1 MPKQLINIGSNP
13 NDGTGDTLRQ
23 GADKVNDN
31 FNEIY
36 EVIGVGNTL
45 NAPQSIGYADV
56 AGVATAAQGIT
67 GSPNITVGLCSATT
81 LTGDLTGDVTGNLTG
96 YASTSGVSTVSQGL
110 TGSPDISVGN
120 IVGTGATFTGIVT
133 ASQLDGQLNSSNLT
147 GQLPVLD
154 GSNLTNVI
162 ATGSG
167 VDIYDDGNIVGTAVT
182 INLGTNIK
190 ATPVVSGITTLNS
203 EQFSHTDVGIHTLAN
218 VGIGTTNPTY
228 QLSVGGSGANFITS
242 TRYNNQPLNFNDNA
256 WVSSS
261 STGDIV
267 TFQIN
272 TGSDAASDFGS
283 FVFRTTDPGFPSLT
297 QDALRIYSAGDSPDR
312 LVKVYRSLEVGNNAS
327 IQNVLYIGS
336 NNSGELTQFNTD
348 LKVRSS
354 TGNIRIEPVVSSS
367 VIFQDDQ
374 QRQMARFYPG
384 GSCELYHGYV
394 KKFETSLAGATVD
407 GTLTAGTYLGD
418 GSQLTGIDASAL
430 KDGNGTTRA
439 QADTTGVNVTGDLGV
454 SGNVSIAGTLTYED
468 VKNIDAIGVA
478 TFRDAVY
485 INADGN
491 SNDPA
496 ILNVTGHCWLNNIH
510 SSGTL
515 NHYGLM
521 DISGQQGI
529 QFEEGGVG
537 NSDFFINNDSGS
549 SYLKTD
555 NDKGLWLRSDKG
567 YITDEDKNIDYI
579 KWGDAD
585 LPATGEESVQLYHN
599 NNLRFQTT
607 NGGAVLTGILTATT
621 FIGSLTGNVTGNC
634 SGSSGSCTG
643 NSATATKV
651 YVNEYTNDGTNRPL
665 VFAYTT
671 TTANSANRDLGKDHQ
686 HLYWNGSS
694 NTLTAPTFSG
704 ALNGN
709 ASTASNSSLL
719 EGAPLETISWGH
731 DKIHGTYTDFNTFT
745 NSNLFGAHYVQSTTN
760 GPGQSGATQYY
771 HQRLSLGSNY
781 DNYALQLAIGRN
793 RTDNYL
799 WYRSE
804 ENGTQGSWYKMR
816 AGYADSAG
824 SATVASSCSGN
835 SSTASLATNA
845 NNAYACSGN
854 AATATTATTAT
865 SASTAAACTGNS
877 ATATVASS
885 CSGNSA
891 TATSASACTGGSA
904 LIFCEESNDSNAQ
917 YNLPFCFGAGD
928 VNKLLIVDDG
938 GITFNPAYNQLYVQ
952 WAAVTGINGIYFG
965 SGVNSNIALGQYSLN
980 NGANCPVTGNVALGY
995 YSLTSLSS
1003 STYSPNGHVAVGQ
1016 YALYSYTSKQYGHNL
1031 NPCTAVG
1038 SLALMYNTSEGGN
1051 VAVGSQAGRYLN
1063 AGVSGNN
1070 VGGIRNVFIGDEAG
1084 KGYSSSTYD
1093 ATNTFRGQ
1101 DNVCVGSGAGNM
1113 LRGYQSDGNTC
1124 LGAYAGGLIFTG
1136 ANNSCLGQGSNPS
1149 STSASNEVTLGNS
1162 NISTLRCNDTSISS
1176 LSDARDKTDV
1186 EDLPAGLNFITSLRP
1201 VKFKW
1206 DTRKEEQSVRNKDT
1220 GEETLEMVGSVK
1232 DGKTRAGFLAQ
1243 DLQTAMTSSS
1253 AEYLDLV
1260 YDSNPDKL
1268 EAKYGNLIPALVQSI
1283 KDLKEANDSLTARI
1297 TALGG

>member
-110 TGSPDISVGN
+110 TGSPDVSVGN
-120 IVGTGATFTGIVT
+120 VVGTSATFTGIVT

-167 VDIYDDGNIVGTAVT
+167 VDIYDDGSIVGTAVT

-190 ATPVVSGITTLNS
+190 ATPVVAGITTLNS

-218 VGIGTTNPTY
+218 VGVGTTNPTY
-228 QLSVGGSGANFITS
+228 QLTVGGSGASFITS
-242 TRYNNQPLNFNDNA
+242 TRYNNQALNFNDNA

-261 STGDIV
+261 ATGDIV

-312 LVKVYRSLEVGNNAS
+312 LVKIYRSLEVGNNAS
-327 IQNVLYIGS
+327 VQNSLYVGS
-336 NNSGELTQFNTD
+336 NNSGELSQFNTD
-348 LKVRSS
+348 LRVRSA
-354 TGNIRIEPVVSSS
+354 TGNVRIEPVVSSS

-394 KKFETSLAGATVD
+394 KKFETSSLGATVD
-407 GTLTAGTYLGD
+407 GTLTAGAYLGD
-418 GSQLTGIDASAL
+418 GSLLTGIDASAL
-430 KDGNGTTRA
+430 KDGA
-439 QADTTGVNVTGDLGV
+439 SVKVQAVAGGANVTGDLGV

-468 VKNIDAIGVA
+468 AKNIDVIGVA
-478 TFRDAVY
+478 TFRDSITV
-485 INADGN
+485 NADGAAD
-491 SNDPA
+491 DP
-496 ILNVTGHCWLNNIH
+496 NVVTVKGKQFWTGDVN
-510 SSGTL
+510 SSGEFK
-515 NHYGLM
+515 HYGKLEV
-521 DISGQQGI
+521 SGQQGI
-529 QFEEGGVG
+529 LLEQGGAG
-537 NSDFFINNDSGS
+537 GSDFLINNSDGYASQV
-549 SYLKTD
+549 KTD
-555 NDKGLWLRSDKG
+555 HTNGLFVQSDK
-567 YITDEDKNIDYI
+567 ITITNEDKSKDYV
-579 KWGDAD
+579 KCGF
-585 LPATGEESVQLYHN
+585 TENNVQLFHN
-599 NNLRFQTT
+599 DNLRLETT

-651 YVNEYTNDGTNRPL
+651 YVNEYTNDSTNRPL

-686 HLYWNGSS
+686 HLYWNGNS

-704 ALNGN
+704 ALSGN
-709 ASTASNSSLL
+709 ASTSSNSSLL
-719 EGAPLETISWGH
+719 EGFPLETISWGH
-731 DKIHGTYTDFNTFT
+731 NKTHGTYTNFNTFT
-745 NSNLFGAHYVQSTTN
+745 GSNLFGAHFVQGTSN

-793 RTDNYL
+793 RSDNYL

-804 ENGTQGSWYKMR
+804 ENGSQGSWYKMR

-824 SATVASSCSGN
+824 SASNATVASSCSGN
-835 SSTASLATNA
+835 SATASLATNA

-877 ATATVASS
+877 ATATTAAA

-904 LIFCEESNDSNAQ
+904 LVYCEESNDANDSFNIPFTYGSGNA
-917 YNLPFCFGAGD
+917 
-928 VNKLLIVDDG
+928 NKLLTIDTG
-938 GITFNPAYNQLYVQ
+938 SLMFNPNYNQLYVA
-952 WAAVTGINGIYFG
+952 WAAMTGVNGIYFG
-965 SGVNSNIALGQYSLN
+965 SGVNSNIAFGQYALN
-980 NGANCPVTGNVALGY
+980 GGSNCPVYYNVALGY
-995 YSLTSLSS
+995 YALTDLDST
-1003 STYSPNGHVAVGQ
+1003 TYSPTAHIAIGY
-1016 YALYSYTSKQYGHNL
+1016 YASEKYTGKQYGNTNHPN
-1031 NPCTAVG
+1031 TAVG
-1038 SLALMYNTSEGGN
+1038 ARALQYNNSEGCN

-1063 AGVSGNN
+1063 VAVEGNYI
-1070 VGGIRNVFIGDEAG
+1070 GGFYNVFVGCEAG
-1084 KGYSSSTYD
+1084 KGYASSTWNV
-1093 ATNTFRGQ
+1093 TNTFRGSN
-1101 DNVCVGSGAGNM
+1101 NVCVGQSAGASG
-1113 LRGYQSDGNTC
+1113 RGHTFDNNTAI
-1124 LGAYAGGLIFTG
+1124 GAYAGNSSYTG
-1136 ANNSCLGQGSNPS
+1136 NNNGSFGYGANPS
-1149 STSASNEVTLGNS
+1149 STTSNNEITLGNGS
-1162 NISTLRCNDTSISS
+1162 ISTLRCNDTSIAS

-1186 EDLPAGLNFITSLRP
+1186 VDLPAGLNFITSLRP

-1206 DTRKEEQSVRNKDT
+1206 DSRKEEQLVLNKDT
-1220 GEETLEMVGSVK
+1220 GEDELKMVGNGK

-1243 DLQTAMTSSS
+1243 DLQAAMTSSS
-1253 AEYLDLV
+1253 TEYLDLV
-1260 YDSNPDKL
+1260 YDGNPDKL

>member
-36 EVIGVGNTL
+36 SVIGVGNTL

-120 IVGTGATFTGIVT
+120 VVGTSATFTGIVT

-190 ATPVVSGITTLNS
+190 ATPVVAGITTINS

-218 VGIGTTNPTY
+218 VGVGTTNPTY
-228 QLSVGGSGANFITS
+228 QLTVGGSGASFITS
-242 TRYNNQPLNFNDNA
+242 TRYNNQPLNLNDNA

-261 STGDIV
+261 ATGDIV

-327 IQNVLYIGS
+327 IQNSLYIGS
-336 NNSGELTQFNTD
+336 NNSGELSQFNTD
-348 LKVRSS
+348 LRIRSA
-354 TGNIRIEPVVSSS
+354 TGNIRIEPVISSS

-374 QRQMARFYPG
+374 QREMARFYPG
-384 GSCELYHGYV
+384 AQCELYYSYV
-394 KKFETSLAGATVD
+394 KKLETSSTGLTVD
-407 GTLTAGTYLGD
+407 GTITADAYIGD
-418 GSQLTGIDASAL
+418 GTQLTGIDASSL
-430 KDGNGTTRA
+430 KSGGSVKA
-439 QADTTGVNVTGDLGV
+439 QAVATGVNVTGDLGV

-468 VKNIDAIGVA
+468 AKNIDVIGVA
-478 TFRDAVY
+478 TFRDSVE
-485 INADGN
+485 INQGG
-491 SNDPA
+491 SQSDP
-496 ILNVTGHCWLNNIH
+496 LVLKVTGGCFFGGNHN
-510 SSGTL
+510 SSGSWS
-515 NHYGLM
+515 HYGLL
-521 DISGQQGI
+521 DIGGQQGI
-529 QFEEGGVG
+529 QLEEGGVA
-537 NSDFFINNDSGS
+537 NSDFFINNNSGS

-567 YITDEDKNIDYI
+567 YITDEDANIDYI

-585 LPATGEESVQLYHN
+585 LPPTGEESVQLYYN
-599 NNLRFQTT
+599 NSLRFHTT

-694 NTLTAPTFSG
+694 NTLTAPIFSG

-719 EGAPLETISWGH
+719 EGFPLETISWGH
-731 DKIHGTYTDFNTFT
+731 NKTHGTYNNFNTFT
-745 NSNLFGAHYVQSTTN
+745 NSNLFGAHFVQGTTN

-793 RTDNYL
+793 RSDNYL

-804 ENGTQGSWYKMR
+804 ENGSQGSWYKMR

-824 SATVASSCSGN
+824 SAT
-835 SSTASLATNA
+835 T
-845 NNAYACSGN
+845 
-854 AATATTATTAT
+854 
-865 SASTAAACTGNS
+865 
-877 ATATVASS
+877 ASS

-891 TATSASACTGGSA
+891 TATTATTAGSCTGNSA
-904 LIFCEESNDSNAQ
+904 TATT
-917 YNLPFCFGAGD
+917 A
-928 VNKLLIVDDG
+928 
-938 GITFNPAYNQLYVQ
+938 
-952 WAAVTGINGIYFG
+952 
-965 SGVNSNIALGQYSLN
+965 
-980 NGANCPVTGNVALGY
+980 
-995 YSLTSLSS
+995 SS
-1003 STYSPNGHVAVGQ
+1003 
-1016 YALYSYTSKQYGHNL
+1016 
-1031 NPCTAVG
+1031 C
-1038 SLALMYNTSEGGN
+1038 
-1051 VAVGSQAGRYLN
+1051 
-1063 AGVSGNN
+1063 SGNS
-1070 VGGIRNVFIGDEAG
+1070 A
-1084 KGYSSSTYD
+1084 TATL
-1093 ATNTFRGQ
+1093 ATN
-1101 DNVCVGSGAGNM
+1101 
-1113 LRGYQSDGNTC
+1113 
-1124 LGAYAGGLIFTG
+1124 
-1136 ANNSCLGQGSNPS
+1136 ANNSYACSGNSATATTATS
-1149 STSASNEVTLGNS
+1149 ATSASTATTATNS
-1162 NISTLRCNDTSISS
+1162 NTSLIRTDSGNAWHSLVFVDSTTDNLNQTLKMDDESGRLAWNPSTEMLLANTLASYAMFTWSGSVGTAGQALLSGGSGNAWYWGDVSAEGISTDATFSGDGGSNTGLSGSTRLVFGSSIGQKFGYEYYSGNQNWMLRTSNNSS
-1176 LSDARDKTDV
+1176 FNYGTLKIRTDRGQQSGQHPVYGTAGGGSIIMAQYDGDVMLCSKTGNFNIGESTGGTTNTGWHFDVSGMAKCCVDSGSSNPNLKMYNVNSGDAVQFIDRSSAIETEIGSIYMNTSSNTTTYNTTSDYRLKENV
-1186 EDLPAGLNFITSLRP
+1186 VNITGALEKINQLRP
-1201 VKFKW
+1201 VNFNMIGSSEKMDGFIAH
-1206 DTRKEEQSVRNKDT
+1206 EIQSVIPYAVKGEKDAVKT
-1220 GEETLEMVGSVK
+1220 IQDGDIDDDGSMEAALKLDAAPTIEVPDYQQLDYSKLVG
-1232 DGKTRAGFLAQ
+1232 L
-1243 DLQTAMTSSS
+1243 
-1253 AEYLDLV
+1253 
-1260 YDSNPDKL
+1260 
-1268 EAKYGNLIPALVQSI
+1268 
-1283 KDLKEANDSLTARI
+1283 LTASIQELSAKNDALESRI
-1297 TALGG
+1297 AALGG

>member
-190 ATPVVSGITTLNS
+190 ATPVVAGITTLNS

-218 VGIGTTNPTY
+218 VGIGTTNPTH

-327 IQNVLYIGS
+327 IQNVLYVGS
-336 NNSGELTQFNTD
+336 NNSGELSQFNTD
-348 LKVRSS
+348 FKLRSA
-354 TGNIRIEPVVSSS
+354 TGNIRIEPVISGS

-374 QRQMARFYPG
+374 QREMARFYPG
-384 GSCELYHGYV
+384 AQCELYHGYV
-394 KKFETSLAGATVD
+394 KKFETSSTGATVD

-468 VKNIDAIGVA
+468 VKDIDVIGVA
-478 TFRDAVY
+478 TFRDSVE
-485 INADGN
+485 INQDG
-491 SNDPA
+491 SQSDP
-496 ILNVTGHCWLNNIH
+496 LVLKVTGGCFFGGDSN
-510 SSGTL
+510 SSGHWS
-515 NHYGLM
+515 HYGLL

-529 QFEEGGVG
+529 QFEEGGVA
-537 NSDFFINNDSGS
+537 NSDMFINNDSSS
-549 SYLKTD
+549 SYIKTD

-579 KWGDAD
+579 KWGDTD
-585 LPATGEESVQLYHN
+585 TSVQLYHN

-643 NSATATKV
+643 NSATATQV

-952 WAAVTGINGIYFG
+952 WAAVTGINGVYFG
-965 SGVNSNIALGQYSLN
+965 SGVNSNIALGQYALN
-980 NGANCPVTGNVALGY
+980 GGANCPVYYNVALGY
-995 YSLTSLSS
+995 YALTELDST
-1003 STYSPNGHVAVGQ
+1003 TYSPTAHIAIGY
-1016 YALYSYTSKQYGHNL
+1016 YASEKYTGKQYGNTNHPN
-1031 NPCTAVG
+1031 TAVG
-1038 SLALMYNTSEGGN
+1038 ARALQYNNSEGCN

-1063 AGVSGNN
+1063 VAVEGNYI
-1070 VGGIRNVFIGDEAG
+1070 GGFYNVFVGCEAG
-1084 KGYSSSTYD
+1084 RGYASSTWNV
-1093 ATNTFRGQ
+1093 TNTFRGSN
-1101 DNVCVGSGAGNM
+1101 NVCVGQSAGASG
-1113 LRGYQSDGNTC
+1113 RGHTFDNNTAI
-1124 LGAYAGGLIFTG
+1124 GAYAGNSSYTG
-1136 ANNSCLGQGSNPS
+1136 NNNGSFGYGANPS
-1149 STSASNEVTLGNS
+1149 STTSNNEITLGNGS
-1162 NISTLRCNDTSISS
+1162 ISTLRCNDTSIAS

-1186 EDLPAGLNFITSLRP
+1186 VDLPAGLNFITSLRP

-1206 DTRKEEQSVRNKDT
+1206 DSRKEEQLVLNKDT
-1220 GEETLEMVGSVK
+1220 GEDELKMVGNGK

-1243 DLQTAMTSSS
+1243 DLQAAMTSSS
-1253 AEYLDLV
+1253 TEYLDLV
-1260 YDSNPDKL
+1260 YDGNPDKL

>member
-36 EVIGVGNTL
+36 SVIGVGNTL

-81 LTGDLTGDVTGNLTG
+81 LTGDLTGNVTGNLTG

-120 IVGTGATFTGIVT
+120 IVGTSATFTGIVT

-190 ATPVVSGITTLNS
+190 ATPVVAGITTLNS

-218 VGIGTTNPTY
+218 VGVGTTNPTY
-228 QLSVGGSGANFITS
+228 QLTVGGSGANFISS
-242 TRYNNQPLNFNDNA
+242 TRYNNQPLNLNDNA

-327 IQNVLYIGS
+327 VQNVLYIGS
-336 NNSGELTQFNTD
+336 NNSGELSQFNTD
-348 LKVRSS
+348 FKLRSS
-354 TGNIRIEPVVSSS
+354 TGNIRIEPVISGS

-384 GSCELYHGYV
+384 GSCELYHGYN
-394 KKFETSLAGATVD
+394 KKFETTANGVSI
-407 GTLTAGTYLGD
+407 AGTITANTFLGD

-430 KDGNGTTRA
+430 KSGGNIKV
-439 QADTTGVNVTGDLGV
+439 QAVAGGANITGDLGV

-468 VKNIDAIGVA
+468 VKNIDVIGVA
-478 TFRDAVY
+478 TFRDSIE
-485 INADGN
+485 INQDG
-491 SNDPA
+491 STSDP
-496 ILNVTGHCWLNNIH
+496 NVVKVKGESHFSGDVN
-510 SSGTL
+510 SSGHWS
-515 NHYGLM
+515 HYGLL

-529 QFEEGGVG
+529 QFEEGGVA
-537 NSDFFINNDSGS
+537 NSDMFINNDSSS
-549 SYLKTD
+549 SYIKTD
-555 NDKGLWLRSDKG
+555 NDQGLKLRSDKG
-567 YITDEDKNIDYI
+567 YISDEDINIDYI
-579 KWGDAD
+579 TWGDTD
-585 LPATGEESVQLYHN
+585 TSVQLYHN

-621 FIGSLTGNVTGNC
+621 FIGSLTGNVTGDLT
-634 SGSSGSCTG
+634 GDVTG
-643 NSATATKV
+643 NADTATKV
-651 YVNEYTNDGTNRPL
+651 YVNEYTNDSTNRPL

-671 TTANSANRDLGKDHQ
+671 TTANSAYRDLGKDHQ
-686 HLYWNGSS
+686 HLYWNGAS
-694 NTLTAPTFSG
+694 NSLVAPWFVG
-704 ALNGN
+704 GLNGN
-709 ASTASNSSLL
+709 ASTATDAGNSSLL
-719 EGAPLETISWGH
+719 EGFPLETISWGH
-731 DKIHGTYTDFNTFT
+731 DKVHGTYTNFNTFT
-745 NSNLFGAHYVQSTTN
+745 NSNLFGAHFVQGTTN

-799 WYRSE
+799 WYRCE
-804 ENGTQGSWYKMR
+804 ENGSQGSWYKMR

-824 SATVASSCSGN
+824 SATTSSSCS
-835 SSTASLATNA
+835 
-845 NNAYACSGN
+845 
-854 AATATTATTAT
+854 
-865 SASTAAACTGNS
+865 GNS

-891 TATSASACTGGSA
+891 TATLATNANNSYACSGNAATATSATSASTATTATNSNTSLIRTDSGNAWHSLVFVDSTTDNLNQTLKMDDESGRLAWNPNTEMLLANTLASYAMFTWSGSSGTAGQALLSGGSGGAWYWGNVGAEGISTTANFNTNGGDNSGLSSASTLVFGTSIGQKFGYQYYSGNQFVHLRTSNNSNYNYGALRIRSDRGQTGGSQPIYA
-904 LIFCEESNDSNAQ
+904 VDSGSSITMAQ
-917 YNLPFCFGAGD
+917 YDGD
-928 VNKLLIVDDG
+928 VMLCS
-938 GITFNPAYNQLYVQ
+938 Q
-952 WAAVTGINGIYFG
+952 
-965 SGVNSNIALGQYSLN
+965 
-980 NGANCPVTGNVALGY
+980 TGNFNIGESQGGTTNAGWHFDVSGMAKCCVDSGSSNPNNKMYRQSSGDALQFIDRAGAWDVEIGSVY
-995 YSLTSLSS
+995 MNTSSN
-1003 STYSPNGHVAVGQ
+1003 T
-1016 YALYSYTSKQYGHNL
+1016 T
-1031 NPCTAVG
+1031 T
-1038 SLALMYNTSEGGN
+1038 YNTTSDYRLKEN
-1051 VAVGSQAGRYLN
+1051 VVN
-1063 AGVSGNN
+1063 
-1070 VGGIRNVFIGDEAG
+1070 I
-1084 KGYSSSTYD
+1084 
-1093 ATNTFRGQ
+1093 
-1101 DNVCVGSGAGNM
+1101 
-1113 LRGYQSDGNTC
+1113 
-1124 LGAYAGGLIFTG
+1124 TG
-1136 ANNSCLGQGSNPS
+1136 ALEKINQ
-1149 STSASNEVTLGNS
+1149 
-1162 NISTLRCNDTSISS
+1162 
-1176 LSDARDKTDV
+1176 
-1186 EDLPAGLNFITSLRP
+1186 LRP
-1201 VKFKW
+1201 VNFNMIGSSEKMDGFIAH
-1206 DTRKEEQSVRNKDT
+1206 EIQSVIPYAVRGEKDAVKT
-1220 GEETLEMVGSVK
+1220 VK
-1232 DGKTRAGFLAQ
+1232 DGVVHDDGTMEAALKLDALPTMEVPEYQQLDYSKLVGL
-1243 DLQTAMTSSS
+1243 LTASIQELS
-1253 AEYLDLV
+1253 AKNDA
-1260 YDSNPDKL
+1260 L
-1268 EAKYGNLIPALVQSI
+1268 EA
-1283 KDLKEANDSLTARI
+1283 RI
-1297 TALGG
+1297 AALGG

>member
-36 EVIGVGNTL
+36 SVIGVGNTL

-81 LTGDLTGDVTGNLTG
+81 LTGDLTGNVTGNLTG

-120 IVGTGATFTGIVT
+120 IVGTSATFTGIVT

-190 ATPVVSGITTLNS
+190 ATPVVAGITTLNS

-218 VGIGTTNPTY
+218 VGVGTTNPTY
-228 QLSVGGSGANFITS
+228 QLTVGGSGANFISS
-242 TRYNNQPLNFNDNA
+242 TRYNNQPLNLNDNA

-327 IQNVLYIGS
+327 VQNVLYIGS
-336 NNSGELTQFNTD
+336 NNSGELSQFNTD
-348 LKVRSS
+348 FKLRSS
-354 TGNIRIEPVVSSS
+354 TGNIRIEPVISGS

-384 GSCELYHGYV
+384 GSCELYHGYN
-394 KKFETSLAGATVD
+394 KKFETTSNGVSI
-407 GTLTAGTYLGD
+407 AGTITANTFLGD

-430 KDGNGTTRA
+430 KSGGNIKV
-439 QADTTGVNVTGDLGV
+439 QAVAGGANITGDLGV

-468 VKNIDAIGVA
+468 VKNIDVIGVA
-478 TFRDAVY
+478 TFRDSIE
-485 INADGN
+485 INQDG
-491 SNDPA
+491 STSDP
-496 ILNVTGHCWLNNIH
+496 NVVKVKGESHFSGDVN
-510 SSGTL
+510 SSGHWS
-515 NHYGLM
+515 HYGLL

-529 QFEEGGVG
+529 QFEEGGVA
-537 NSDFFINNDSGS
+537 NSDMFINNDSSS
-549 SYLKTD
+549 SYIKTD
-555 NDKGLWLRSDKG
+555 NDQGLKLRSDKG
-567 YITDEDKNIDYI
+567 YISDEDINIDYI
-579 KWGDAD
+579 KWGDTD
-585 LPATGEESVQLYHN
+585 TSVQLYHN

-651 YVNEYTNDGTNRPL
+651 YVNEYTNDSTNRPL

-731 DKIHGTYTDFNTFT
+731 DKVHGTYTNFNTFT
-745 NSNLFGAHYVQSTTN
+745 NSNLFGAHFVQGTTN

-799 WYRSE
+799 WYRCE

-824 SATVASSCSGN
+824 SA
-835 SSTASLATNA
+835 
-845 NNAYACSGN
+845 
-854 AATATTATTAT
+854 
-865 SASTAAACTGNS
+865 NS
-877 ATATVASS
+877 ATTASS

-891 TATSASACTGGSA
+891 TATLATNANNSYSCSGNAATATTASACSGNSATATTASACSGNSATATSAAACTGGSA

-917 YNLPFCFGAGD
+917 YNIPFTSGAGN

-965 SGVNSNIALGQYSLN
+965 SGVNNNISLGQYALN
-980 NGANCPVTGNVALGY
+980 NGANCPVYHNIALGY

-1003 STYSPNGHVAVGQ
+1003 ATYSPTGHVSIGY
-1016 YALYSYTSKQYGHNL
+1016 YAMEKYTSKQFGNNQH
-1031 NPCTAVG
+1031 PCTAVG
-1038 SLALMYNTSEGGN
+1038 QRALQYNTSEGSN
-1051 VAVGSQAGRYLN
+1051 VAFGSGAGRYLN
-1063 AGVSGNN
+1063 AGVAGNFT
-1070 VGGIRNVFIGDEAG
+1070 GGIYNVFVGCEAG
-1084 KGYSSSTYD
+1084 QGYSSGTWDS
-1093 ATNTFRGQ
+1093 TNTFRGAN
-1101 DNVCVGSGAGNM
+1101 NVCVGHSAGGM
-1113 LRGYQSDGNTC
+1113 LRGYQSDGNTAI
-1124 LGAYAGGLIFTG
+1124 GAFAGNSSYTG
-1136 ANNSCLGQGSNPS
+1136 NNNTSLGQGANPS
-1149 STSASNEVTLGNS
+1149 STSANNEVTLGNGS
-1162 NISTLRCNDTSISS
+1162 ISTLRCNDTSISS

-1206 DTRKEEQSVRNKDT
+1206 DTRKEEQLVLNKDT
-1220 GEETLEMVGSVK
+1220 GESELQMVGNGK
-1232 DGKTRAGFLAQ
+1232 DGKIRAGFLAQ

-1253 AEYLDLV
+1253 SEYLDLV
-1260 YDSNPDKL
+1260 YDGNPDKL

-1283 KDLKEANDSLTARI
+1283 KDLKEANDTLTARI